1 MGKVRGRGFRARR
14 KNAAESDVRRMYL
27 RGRTGVLKVEAL
39 PLEEALAHAKTGP
52 TRRAAKA
59 KPLASYTG
67 VVAVSASEATQ
78 PRPSGKRDKAPWAIG
93 HSNSGSVLRP
103 KPQPKHQERKSPVRS
118 EKPATSMS
126 VVPKLSARALR
137 RLRNSAL
144 KAGNLA
150 AANDVRAAQQL
161 RATGLNAGAMAKL
174 ASFGLELSSGDK
186 RSSFPAVA
194 HAATLSSSSRRYGTD
209 RPTAKDSQGGRSAAA
224 KNGSAKPKKSSARFD
239 GQPRWEKGI
248 RIVQGG
254 LPELGRR

>member
-1 MGKVRGRGFRARR
+1 MGKDKGSGFRARR

-27 RGRTGVLKVEAL
+27 RGRTGVLKVEAR
-39 PLEEALAHAKTGP
+39 PLEETLAHARIGP
-52 TRRAAKA
+52 TLRPARA
-59 KPLASYTG
+59 KPLASYAG
-67 VVAVSASEATQ
+67 VVAASASEATE
-78 PRPSGKRDKAPWAIG
+78 PRPSRKRDKAPWAVG

-103 KPQPKHQERKSPVRS
+103 KPQERKSPARI

-126 VVPKLSARALR
+126 VAPKLSARALR
-137 RLRNSAL
+137 RLRNGAL
-144 KAGNLA
+144 KARSFA

-161 RATGLNAGAMAKL
+161 RATCLNAGAMAKL

-194 HAATLSSSSRRYGTD
+194 HAASLSSSSHRNGTE
-209 RPTAKDSQGGRSAAA
+209 RPAARDSQGGGIAAA
-224 KNGSAKPKKSSARFD
+224 KNGTANPKKSSTRFD
-239 GQPRWEKGI
+239 GQPKWEKGI